1 MKKNFY
7 IATLSLLVLFI
18 ILNVCIPNNLILEI
32 LGAIDLV
39 AISVFAI
46 VNEKK
51 VYKILAVAILA
62 TMALSY
68 MIPGT
73 TMSYG
78 TVEKGTII
86 PEPFADVFTNGITS
100 ISAFL
105 TAFVYILVI
114 GVFYAVL
121 KKTNK
126 YEALVNNTAVSFNK
140 NKGVFVV
147 LTVLS
152 LGLVTMFTGEMYTM
166 LVFVPFLISVI
177 KKLGY
182 DKKTAIFVTI
192 GAILLGSTGSL
203 FTYYINQM
211 LSLTTKDNV
220 LVKLIIG
227 LVSLVSMVAFVLVF
241 GEKPENTKDLKKSNE
256 KKMLPIY
263 ITMIVLFILLVLGF
277 VNWNGYFKFE
287 GFNKKLINIFV
298 RKKPPL

>member
-126 YEALVNNTAVSFNK
+126 YEALVNNTAVSLNK
-140 NKGVFVV
+140 N
-147 LTVLS
+147 T
-152 LGLVTMFTGEMYTM
+152 
-166 LVFVPFLISVI
+166 PII
-177 KKLGY
+177 K
-182 DKKTAIFVTI
+182 I
-192 GAILLGSTGSL
+192 
-203 FTYYINQM
+203 
-211 LSLTTKDNV
+211 
-220 LVKLIIG
+220 
-227 LVSLVSMVAFVLVF
+227 
-241 GEKPENTKDLKKSNE
+241 
-256 KKMLPIY
+256 
-263 ITMIVLFILLVLGF
+263 
-277 VNWNGYFKFE
+277 
-287 GFNKKLINIFV
+287 
-298 RKKPPL
+298 